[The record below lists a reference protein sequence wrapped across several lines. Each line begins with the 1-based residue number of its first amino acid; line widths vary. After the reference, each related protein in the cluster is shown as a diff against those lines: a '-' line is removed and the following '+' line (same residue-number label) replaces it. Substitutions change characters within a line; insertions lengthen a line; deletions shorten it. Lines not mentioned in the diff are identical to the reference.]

1 MERAGTFI
9 AGGAIGLVDNAG
21 SATAVPTLGAAI
33 ALVPVFARTEWVFAP
48 SGRLGNVLVL
58 GAKAEAAFV
67 ATPRVGTVRRGAGN
81 AGILGGPDGT
91 LVCAGAIC
99 VNSRVAASV

>member
-21 SATAVPTLGAAI
+21 SARALPTLGAAI
-33 ALVPVFARTEWVFAP
+33 PLAPVFVRTDAVFVP
-48 SGRLGNVLVL
+48 GGRLGNVFVL
-58 GAKAEAAFV
+58 GAKAETAFV
-67 ATPRVGTVRRGAGN
+67 ATPRVGTVRPRAGN

-99 VNSRVAASV
+99 VNSRVAVSV